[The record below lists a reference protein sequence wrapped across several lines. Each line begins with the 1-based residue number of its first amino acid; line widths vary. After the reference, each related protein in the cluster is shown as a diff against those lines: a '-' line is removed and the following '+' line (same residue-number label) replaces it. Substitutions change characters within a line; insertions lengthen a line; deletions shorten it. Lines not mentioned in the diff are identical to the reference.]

1 MNEFEDYFSTRA
13 SPKSVRDR
21 TEALLS
27 GMGLGTNVPPET
39 YRGQMLPFSVS
50 KSRGIEWDPYNSGA
64 AAPALTVTRKAV
76 DAATGSGPPL
86 KSEDIAGPSMYA
98 IPVAGSVRGFT
109 ARVTRPPSDQA
120 LLRRSNDTI
129 RNLSELDHPRY
140 PTGYPDEG
148 GVLGHYADAA
158 VENFPPGT
166 TRETSP
172 EVHAA
177 LDRLRNQPGG
187 APKPDPVADAK
198 DAAFQARME
207 TDPFLARVAA
217 QMQQLSAAAGE
228 RASGPPMTLG
238 ELVKLRENLP
248 HNEAGAAETRTAID
262 NAITAGRNDFGVGD
276 AYRNAMLNHDA
287 AQASITAAGTPAP
300 GRVKSA
306 LLGAA
311 DRLEQGSGPL
321 APSITAALLAAGS
334 HALGMPGWITA
345 LAGTGGMATG
355 NRVPFFGQALGAGA
369 RTLAGKP
376 VPQGEFGPGAL
387 AARAN
392 SPLGQETIGS
402 TIPYSPPGGGFFSPR
417 AQLAQA
423 LMLRDAEAQRQYWR
437 NGPPS
442 VALAPPAPAQ
452 VRGNA
457 PAPARPPIDY
467 NDPENAL

>member
-1 MNEFEDYFSTRA
+1 
-13 SPKSVRDR
+13 
-21 TEALLS
+21 
-27 GMGLGTNVPPET
+27 MGG
-39 YRGQMLPFSVS
+39 
-50 KSRGIEWDPYNSGA
+50 
-64 AAPALTVTRKAV
+64 PA
-76 DAATGSGPPL
+76 L
-86 KSEDIAGPSMYA
+86 KSEDIAGPAIFA
-98 IPVAGSVRGFT
+98 IPSAGSVRGFT

-120 LLRRSNDTI
+120 LLRRSNNTVQH
-129 RNLSELDHPRY
+129 LSELDHPRY

-148 GVLGHYADAA
+148 GVLGHYADSA

-177 LDRLRNQPGG
+177 LDRLRNKPGG
-187 APKPDPVADAK
+187 PPKPDPVADAK
-198 DAAFQARME
+198 DAAFQAKME
-207 TDPFLARVAA
+207 TDPALGRMFA
-217 QMQQLSAAAGE
+217 QYQQLEAEAGH
-228 RASGPPMTLG
+228 RASGPSMTLG

-248 HNEAGAAETRTAID
+248 RHEAGAAELRTAID

-276 AYRNAMLNHDA
+276 AFRNAMLNHDA

-300 GRVKSA
+300 GRVRSA

-402 TIPYSPPGGGFFSPR
+402 TIPYSPPGGKLLSPR

-423 LMLRDAEAQRQYWR
+423 ILLRDAEAQRQYWK

-442 VALAPPAPAQ
+442 VLSGAAPTPT
-452 VRGNA
+452 
-457 PAPARPPIDY
+457 RPPVDY
-467 NDPENAL
+467 SDPENSL